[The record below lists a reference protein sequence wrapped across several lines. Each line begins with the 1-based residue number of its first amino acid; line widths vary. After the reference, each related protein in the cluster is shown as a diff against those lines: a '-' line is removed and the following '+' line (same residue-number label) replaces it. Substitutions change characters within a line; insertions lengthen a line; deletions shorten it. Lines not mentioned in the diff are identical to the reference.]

1 MRINNKLG
9 VSMDPAK
16 VVVRYLDG
24 KIIKGYTLDFFPNK
38 DQFHLQSQEKSAGQE
53 PQKIMVKD
61 LKAIFFVKN
70 FEGDPAYSERRNF
83 SEADR
88 AQGRKIEVV
97 FKDGEQLVGSTMGYD
112 RSRQGFFIMPVD
124 MQGNNERV
132 YVVQSS
138 IDTVKFI

>member
-1 MRINNKLG
+1 
-9 VSMDPAK
+9 MDPAK
-16 VVVRYLDG
+16 VVVHYING

-38 DQFHLQSQEKSAGQE
+38 DQFHLQSHDKSTGQE

-70 FEGDPAYSERRNF
+70 FEGDPEYRERRKF

-112 RSRQGFFIMPVD
+112 RSRQGFFIVPVD
-124 MQGNNERV
+124 MKENNERV